1 MKITD
6 RFILNCMI
14 HSAIWAWVTAIMYA
28 AYRHQHLIPP
38 SLFELIMVVG
48 GGIFIIYFLLCNL
61 LVIFLM
67 YDLFKV
73 FDDELKEKEKDI
85 ND

>member
-1 MKITD
+1 MNITD
-6 RFILNCMI
+6 RFILNRMI

-28 AYRHQHLIPP
+28 AYRHQHLLPP

-61 LVIFLM
+61 LFIF
-67 YDLFKV
+67 
-73 FDDELKEKEKDI
+73 
-85 ND
+85 